1 MTATIQAQEGALT
14 SPPPAKK
21 AKKPVDPRYIAL
33 RNFAIS
39 ISAFNIFGYT
49 LLGFEQPWLFPLFA
63 VLIGY
68 STDIALETISAWAYK
83 RRPEYRGRG
92 MRGLYEFLL
101 PAHIG
106 SLACNMLLYANN
118 QFWPIM
124 FGVMVTVA
132 GKYVFRAPINGKMR
146 HFMNPSNLG
155 ISVCLL
161 VFARWISISPPYMFS
176 EWASSYFKLF
186 IPIVIL
192 VSGTVLNTML
202 TKRVALI
209 VGWMGGFFIQAF
221 LRHLF
226 WGVQLNTALTVMTGI
241 AFILFTNYMITDP
254 GTTPTRPRNQFMFGS
269 SVAFVYAVLMQFNV
283 VYTLFFAVCIVCGFR
298 GLGHW
303 GAYWMKKR
311 RSVDAG
317 PTATSIGDPTTEY
330 DVPAS
335 NGNASNG
342 DASNGNGG
350 KVATGE
356 TVTA

>member
-1 MTATIQAQEGALT
+1 MTATIQAQDGALT
-14 SPPPAKK
+14 SPPPAK
-21 AKKPVDPRYIAL
+21 AKKPADPRYIAL

-39 ISAFNIFGYT
+39 ISAFNVFGYT

-68 STDIALETISAWAYK
+68 TTDITLETISAWAYK

-92 MRGLYEFLL
+92 LRGLYEFLL

-176 EWASSYFKLF
+176 EWASSYFRLF

-221 LRHLF
+221 VRHWL

-254 GTTPTRPRNQFMFGS
+254 GTTPTRPRAQFMFGS
-269 SVAFVYAVLMQFNV
+269 SVAFVYAVLMQFNI
-283 VYTLFFAVCIVCGFR
+283 VYTLFFAVCIVCGIR
-298 GLGHW
+298 GLGWW
-303 GAYWMKKR
+303 GAYWIKQR
-311 RSVDAG
+311 RSADAG
-317 PTATSIGDPTTEY
+317 PTGAAIGDPGAATDTA
-330 DVPAS
+330 AS
-335 NGNASNG
+335 NGSASNG
-342 DASNGNGG
+342 AGS
-350 KVATGE
+350 KVAAGE